1 MESPYKIHVDF
12 LKTNNIFKDIE
23 NPNLTIF
30 WENLYNNNCY
40 ILEIIC
46 KLINDLNIIDFK
58 IIKLCCILEVIV
70 YCTKLY
76 LLENNDNSVEL
87 MILNIV
93 SFSLS
98 QLIELFDGKI
108 INELIKK
115 LNLVNYVKCLL
126 PNNITNICSKKVF
139 KIYYRELMIMVIKLV
154 LEYSNLNINKTKYY
168 FYKYFNEKYL
178 NV

>member
-1 MESPYKIHVDF
+1 MESLYKIHVNE
-12 LKTNNIFKDIE
+12 LKTKNIFKDIK
-23 NPNLTIF
+23 NPSLNKF
-30 WENLYNNNCY
+30 WENLYNNNCN
-40 ILEIIC
+40 ILEMIGNLM
-46 KLINDLNIIDFK
+46 KHLNIVDIK

-70 YCTKLY
+70 FCTKLY
-76 LLENNDNSVEL
+76 LLENNDNCVEL

-98 QLIELFDGKI
+98 ELIDLYEGKV

-115 LNLVNYVKCLL
+115 LNLVNYAKCLL
-126 PNNITNICSKKVF
+126 PNNITNICSKQVF
-139 KIYYRELMIMVIKLV
+139 KTYYRELLMMVIKIV
-154 LEYSNLNINKTKYY
+154 LEYKNLNINKTKYY